1 MSIIYRIV
9 LSIKKGGGHLQ
20 ELFNLQGKTAIITGG
35 GRGLG
40 KQMATALAKAGANL
54 VLCSRKVEACEA
66 VCKELRPLGV
76 QCLAIQCDVTKAADI
91 QKVINAT
98 VNTFGSID
106 ILVNNSGAS
115 WSAPVDDLPEEKWD
129 YVMDVNAKGT
139 FLFSQAA
146 AKVMVLQG
154 SGKIVNIASVLGL
167 GGVNPQLMD
176 TIAYNTSKGAII
188 TFTKDLAV
196 KLAKHNIQ
204 VNAIA
209 PGFFPTKITKGILEN
224 SKHSLQAHIPAG
236 RFGSETDL
244 MGPILFLSSKA
255 SDYVTGHILLV
266 DGGIHAQV

>member
-1 MSIIYRIV
+1 M
-9 LSIKKGGGHLQ
+9 Q
-20 ELFNLQGKTAIITGG
+20 ELFNIRGKTAIITGG

-40 KQMATALAKAGANL
+40 KQMATALAKAGVNL
-54 VLCSRKVEACEA
+54 VLCSRKAEVCEAACE
-66 VCKELRPLGV
+66 ELRQLGA
-76 QCLAIQCDVTKAADI
+76 QCLAIKCDVTKAADI
-91 QKVINAT
+91 QKVIDET
-98 VNTFGSID
+98 INTFGTID

-115 WSAPVDDLPEEKWD
+115 WSAPVLDLSEEKWD
-129 YVMDVNAKGT
+129 YVMDVNTKGT

-146 AKVMVLQG
+146 AKVMVSQG

-167 GGVNPQLMD
+167 GGVNPKVMD

-209 PGFFPTKITKGILEN
+209 PGLFPTKITKGILEN
-224 SKHSLQAHIPAG
+224 SSPPLHAHIPAG

-244 MGPILFLSSKA
+244 MGPILFLTSKA
-255 SDYVTGHILLV
+255 SDYITGHILLV
-266 DGGIHAQV
+266 DGGMNAQV